1 MRMSRSIAPNASEQ
15 DTFIVL
21 DDFGHHG
28 RSWRETNES
37 AADRETVIRDM
48 LAGEYN
54 YSVRVVAFNA
64 AEGWLLLRRPQSL
77 RNRPFRQTNIVVL
90 LWKRLLSLTAR
101 EGVRRAL
108 Q

>member
-1 MRMSRSIAPNASEQ
+1 MRMSPSIAPNASEQ
-15 DTFIVL
+15 DTYLVL

-54 YSVRVVAFNA
+54 SPVRVVAFNA
-64 AEGWLLLRRPQSL
+64 AEGWSRDVTLEIADEVARRFTEQDDLSDSIL
-77 RNRPFRQTNIVVL
+77 QFLEAHRPGAER
-90 LWKRLLSLTAR
+90 
-101 EGVRRAL
+101 
-108 Q
+108 